1 MCGIAGLFAYGTN
14 ALQIERDELTILSAA
29 QSARGPD
36 GSGMW
41 ESPDRRI
48 GFAHRRLSIIDLT
61 DAAAQ
66 PMASADGIYVIT
78 FNGEIYNFR
87 ELKRELESEGVR
99 FRTGSDTE
107 LLLALYRCYGESM
120 LERIRGMFA
129 FAIWDSSRRELFA
142 ARDPFGIKPL
152 YFVDD
157 GRVFRFASQ
166 VKALVRTNAVRL
178 TPNPAGHVGFFIF
191 GFIPEPHTLYR
202 EIRSLP
208 AGHWLKLNEG
218 GRVRIKSYYDVRQ
231 RLAEAS
237 ENSRII
243 LPGEQEEIVR
253 AALADTI
260 SHHLVSDVPVGVF
273 LSAGID
279 SNVIAASVARQVGFG
294 QLRTVTLGFEEF
306 AGTSLDEVPLAE
318 QQARMYGAL
327 HTTRRVQEDEF
338 YASLASIWAS
348 MDQPSVDG
356 VNSWLVSRAASEA
369 GLKVCLSGVGGD
381 ELFGGYPSF
390 KQVPRL
396 VNLMSR
402 VPIPRGIRSI
412 YRGVFRAIPEQLLS
426 PKVSGLLDYG
436 KTIGGSYLLRRGL
449 FLPEELEKFLDA
461 AMVAEGLEEL
471 MPLMQLEKLALG
483 IAGDRGKVASM
494 EISWYMRHQ
503 LLRDADW
510 ASMAHG
516 LELRTP
522 LVDRGFMEAILPVI
536 VAPDPATKAILLKC
550 IPDELSSAI
559 RGRTKTGFATPV
571 RRWLEGRYTKSSI
584 NRGLRGWSRVVYA
597 EFVPELSLAP
607 SDPIPPRLAERQ
619 PVIVYR
625 IGQLGDT
632 LVSLPAFQAIR
643 SQHPDE
649 QIVLLTDRH
658 PSRGH
663 YVSAWDVLGPTRLL
677 DGVIYYPISTGR
689 WKNFVVYV
697 TLAFRLRKLLP
708 KEVINLAPRVRKREV
723 ARDAIFFKRLV
734 GVDHYWALPASGM
747 QPRGAS
753 NPAQAPREWQRLL
766 RLVTVGDE
774 LRGYDLP
781 LPKWAVNE
789 ASFALGSSNDVRENL
804 VAIAPGSKMSSKRW
818 QRERFEAVGQHI
830 LSEFPGLNLAVI
842 GGNEDVAIGNLLC
855 SAWGE
860 RSTNLAGK
868 LSIFGSAAVLKRCLV
883 YVGNDSGAMH
893 LAAQVGTPC
902 VAIFSSRDTPGK
914 WDPFGS
920 NHRVLRFDLSCSGCM
935 LENCDRGNE
944 CLDRITVDAVFAAFR
959 ECLVFAVDASRSP
972 H

>member
-1 MCGIAGLFAYGTN
+1 MCGIAGICAYHRD
-14 ALQIERDELTILSAA
+14 ALAVDRDELAMLSTALA
-29 QSARGPD
+29 VRGPD
-36 GSGMW
+36 GDGVWRSTDGN
-41 ESPDRRI
+41 I
-48 GFAHRRLSIIDLT
+48 GLVHRRLAVIDLS
-61 DAAAQ
+61 ASGAQ
-66 PMASADGIYVIT
+66 PMVSGDGTHVIT

-87 ELKRELESEGVR
+87 ELRKDLEKEGVR
-99 FRTGSDTE
+99 FRTDSDTE
-107 LLLALYRCYGESM
+107 LLLELYRNHGEDM
-120 LERIRGMFA
+120 LHKIRGMFA
-129 FAIWDSSRRELFA
+129 FAIWDSSRRQLFA
-142 ARDPFGIKPL
+142 ARDPFGIKPF

-157 GRVFRFASQ
+157 GWVFRFASQ
-166 VKALVRTNAVRL
+166 VKALVSTNAVRL

-191 GFIPEPHTLYR
+191 GFIPEPHTLFR
-202 EIRSLP
+202 EIRSLQ
-208 AGHWLKLNEG
+208 AGHSLKLSEG
-218 GRVRIKSYYDVRQ
+218 GRPRIKRYYDVRQ

-237 ENSRII
+237 EYSRVI
-243 LPGEQEEIVR
+243 LPGEQQEIVR

-279 SNVIAASVARQVGFG
+279 SNVIAASVASQVGFG

-327 HTTRRVQEDEF
+327 HTTRRIREDEF
-338 YASLASIWAS
+338 YASLGSIWTS

-390 KQVPRL
+390 RQVPRL
-396 VNLMSR
+396 ANLMSR
-402 VPIPRGIRSI
+402 VSIPKSIRAI
-412 YRGVFRAIPEQLLS
+412 YREIFRAVPEQLLS

-436 KTIGGSYLLRRGL
+436 TTIGGSYLLRRGL
-449 FLPEELEKFLDA
+449 FLPGELEKFLDA
-461 AMVAEGLEEL
+461 SMVAEGLEEL
-471 MPLMQLEKLALG
+471 TPLVQLEKLALG
-483 IAGDRGKVASM
+483 ISGDRAKIASM

-522 LVDRGFMEAILPVI
+522 LVDRGFFEAVLPVI
-536 VAPDPATKAILLKC
+536 VAPNPATKATLLKC
-550 IPDELSSAI
+550 IPDEFSGAI
-559 RGRTKTGFATPV
+559 QGRTKTGFATPV

-584 NRGLRGWSRVVYA
+584 NRGLRGWARVVYA

-619 PVIVYR
+619 PIIIYR

-643 SQHPDE
+643 SQHLGE
-649 QIVLLTDRH
+649 QIVLLTNRH

-677 DGVIYYPISTGR
+677 DGVIYYPVSTGR
-689 WKNFVVYV
+689 WENFLVYIR
-697 TLAFRLRKLLP
+697 LAFRLRKLLP
-708 KEVINLAPRVRKREV
+708 KEIINLTPRVREKEFS
-723 ARDAIFFKRLV
+723 RDTLFFKRLV
-734 GVDHYWALPASGM
+734 GVDHYLALPASGL
-747 QPRGAS
+747 QLRGRS
-753 NPAQAPREWQRLL
+753 NSALAPREWQRLL
-766 RLVTVGDE
+766 RLVTVGE
-774 LRGYDLP
+774 GSRGYDLQ

-789 ASFALGSSNDVRENL
+789 ASFALGSSNEARENL
-804 VAIAPGSKMSSKRW
+804 IAIAPGSKMSAKRW
-818 QRERFEAVGQHI
+818 QRERFEAVGTKI
-830 LSEFPGLNLAVI
+830 MSEFPSMSLVVI
-842 GGNEDVAIGNLLC
+842 GGNEDVAIGNQLC

-860 RSTNLAGK
+860 RSTNLAGQ
-868 LSIFGSAAVLKRCLV
+868 LSVFGSAAVLKRCRV

-920 NHRVLRFDLSCSGCM
+920 NHRLLRFELNCSGCM
-935 LENCDRGNE
+935 LEDCNRGNE
-944 CLDRITVDAVFAAFR
+944 CLDLITVDAVLAAFR
-959 ECLVFAVDASRSP
+959 ECLAVTAGAPTSA

>member
-1 MCGIAGLFAYGTN
+1 MCGISGIVSYAPD
-14 ALQIERDELTILSAA
+14 ALPVDRGELTTISAA
-29 QSARGPD
+29 LAPRGPD
-36 GSGMW
+36 GAGIW
-41 ESPDRRI
+41 ESPDRRVAL
-48 GFAHRRLSIIDLT
+48 AHRRLAIIDLS
-61 DAAAQ
+61 ASGAQ
-66 PMASADGIYVIT
+66 PMVSGDGTHVIT

-87 ELKRELESEGVR
+87 ELRKDLEKEGVR
-99 FRTGSDTE
+99 FRTDSDTE
-107 LLLALYRCYGESM
+107 LLLELYRNHGEGM
-120 LERIRGMFA
+120 LQKIRGMFA

-142 ARDPFGIKPL
+142 ARDPFGIKPF
-152 YFVDD
+152 YFIDD
-157 GRVFRFASQ
+157 GRVLRFASQ
-166 VKALVRTNAVRL
+166 VKALVRANAVRL

-202 EIRSLP
+202 EIKSLP
-208 AGHWLKLNEG
+208 AGHSFRLSEG
-218 GRVRIKSYYDVRQ
+218 GRLCVKSYYDARA
-231 RLAEAS
+231 RIAEAS
-237 ENSRII
+237 QDSRVI
-243 LPGEQEEIVR
+243 LPDEQEEIVR

-279 SNVIAASVARQVGFG
+279 SNVIAAGVARQVGAG

-306 AGTSLDEVPLAE
+306 VGTSLDEVPLAE
-318 QQARMYGAL
+318 LQARRYGAL
-327 HTTRRVQEDEF
+327 HTTRRIQEDEF
-338 YASLASIWAS
+338 YASLGSIWAS

-390 KQVPRL
+390 RQVPRL
-396 VNLMSR
+396 ANLMSR
-402 VPIPRGIRSI
+402 VSIPKSVRSI
-412 YRGVFRAIPEQLLS
+412 YREIFRAIPEQLLS

-461 AMVAEGLEEL
+461 AMVIEGLEEL
-471 MPLMQLEKLALG
+471 APVVQLEKLSLG
-483 IAGDRGKVASM
+483 IAGDRAKVASM
-494 EISWYMRHQ
+494 ELGWYMRHQ

-522 LVDRGFMEAILPVI
+522 LVDRGFIEAILPVI
-536 VAPDPATKAILLKC
+536 VAPDPATKATLLKC

-559 RGRTKTGFATPV
+559 QGRTKTGFATPV

-643 SQHPDE
+643 SQYPDE

-689 WKNFVVYV
+689 WKNFLVYV
-697 TLAFRLRKLLP
+697 RLAFRLRKLLP
-708 KEVINLAPRVRKREV
+708 KEVINLAPRVRRKEV
-723 ARDAIFFKRLV
+723 ARDALFFKRLV
-734 GVDHYWALPASGM
+734 GVDHYRALPASGL
-747 QPRGAS
+747 QPRGGG

-766 RLVTVGDE
+766 KLVAVGDE

-789 ASFALGSSNDVRENL
+789 ASFALGSSNDARENL
-804 VAIAPGSKMSSKRW
+804 VAIAPGSKMSAKRW
-818 QRERFEAVGQHI
+818 QRERFEAVGQLL
-830 LSEFPGLNLAVI
+830 LSEFPGLNLVVI

-855 SAWGE
+855 SAWGA

-935 LENCDRGNE
+935 LEDCDRGNE
-944 CLDRITVDAVFAAFR
+944 CLDRITVDTVFAAFR
-959 ECLVFAVDASRSP
+959 ECLVIPADASRSP